1 MNKIDLHTHTLVSGH
16 AYSTLMENI
25 KVAKENGLLVLGT
38 SEHAPNM
45 PGSTHPYYFSNLRVL
60 PEYIEGVRLLKGVEL
75 NILNGDGDVDL
86 DEYTLE
92 FLDYAL
98 VSLHPP
104 CFEDLGK
111 DGNTEAIIRSFR
123 HPKVK
128 IVAHPDDARFPIDY
142 EKLVLA
148 AKAQE
153 VLIEIN
159 DSSLRPTSFRE
170 NAKDNYHEI
179 LKYCRLYEHPVIIN
193 SDAHFMAHV
202 GRYEEALNLI
212 ESVDFPRELIVNF
225 NPSLYEHFLR

>member
-25 KVAKENGLLVLGT
+25 KVAKEKGLLVLGT
-38 SEHAPNM
+38 SEHAPSM

-60 PEYIEGVRLLKGVEL
+60 PEVIDGIRVLKGVEL
-75 NILNGDGDVDL
+75 NILNGEGDVDL

-104 CFEDLGK
+104 CYEDLGK
-111 DGNTEAIIRSFR
+111 EGNTEAIIRSFR

-148 AKAQE
+148 AKAQD

-170 NAKDNYHEI
+170 NAKENYLDI
-179 LKYCRLYEHPVIIN
+179 LKYCRLHGHPVLIN

-202 GRYEEALNLI
+202 GRFEEAMKLMA
-212 ESVDFPRELIVNF
+212 SVDFPMDLIVNF
-225 NPSLYEHFLR
+225 NPHLYERFLR